1 MLYNKF
7 EAHKKVYKMNQEVLV
22 LNTGGTFN
30 KIYDEISGELIVP
43 KNNDAINSILNNAK
57 ISNIK
62 VDGLIYKDSLN
73 ITNEDRKN
81 LMLYIQKSRFNKII
95 IIHGTDTMNQT
106 AIYLDKKIKEKKIV
120 LTGAMKPFSIEPIEA
135 TSNLMSAFGFLHSC
149 TKNNIYIC
157 MHSLIKKHT
166 KIRKNKKLGIFE
178 CQ

>member
-1 MLYNKF
+1 MT
-7 EAHKKVYKMNQEVLV
+7 KKILV
-22 LNTGGTFN
+22 INTGGTFN
-30 KIYDEISGELIVP
+30 KIYDEIDGILKVP
-43 KNNDAINSILNNAK
+43 KNNKALNSILNNAK

-62 VDGLIYKDSLN
+62 VDGLIYKDSLE